1 MKNRVLFALLLTLCL
16 SLFAACGTTT
26 SASSVL
32 ATPTQPPV
40 PAGYTPVQITLQDIR
55 IHSSITTFKVGV
67 PYFFI
72 ITNKDKVEHEFMMSP
87 TGMGGHI
94 TSYTMMNVTFALI
107 EHITP
112 NSIKTLSYTFKTP
125 EPPGSIEFACHYS
138 DHYAMGMVLPVVV
151 EK

>member
-1 MKNRVLFALLLTLCL
+1 MKNRVLFALLCILCL
-16 SLFAACGTTT
+16 TLFAACGTTS
-26 SASSVL
+26 SASV
-32 ATPTQPPV
+32 APTPTQPPV
-40 PAGYTPVQITLQDIR
+40 PAGYTPVQITLQNIR
-55 IHSSITTFKVGV
+55 IHSSITVFKVGV

-94 TSYTMMNVTFALI
+94 TAYTMTNVTFALV
-107 EHITP
+107 EHITSG
-112 NSIKTLSYTFKTP
+112 SIKTLRYTFNTP

-138 DHYAMGMVLPVVV
+138 DHYAMGMILPVVV